1 MIIELSIL
9 IIIIVIGI
17 ILYPRI
23 RQWMRVNK
31 DKSHDLPS
39 NYQCRLYEDQDK
51 REACERL
58 MTKGE
63 GDMRSETEFI
73 QKR

>member
-9 IIIIVIGI
+9 ILVVVIGI

-23 RQWMRVNK
+23 RQWLSISK
-31 DKSHDLPS
+31 DKSRDLPA
-39 NYQCRLYEDQDK
+39 NYQCRLYEEQDK

-58 MTKGE
+58 MNKGE

-73 QKR
+73 QK